1 MAQWKIRVAV
11 PDGPDG
17 HQALAAAL
25 AGVPAA
31 ALQLAPADPSG
42 AGVTHRTGDV
52 VIELSEER
60 SLPDL
65 LHALHELSPQVFI
78 SRVPQSGAD
87 PGMAAADRK
96 VRVRKLRGAL
106 FVVS

>member
-1 MAQWKIRVAV
+1 MAQWKIRVVV

-17 HQALAAAL
+17 HEALAAAL
-25 AGVPAA
+25 AEVPAA
-31 ALQLAPADPSG
+31 ELQLAPPIP
-42 AGVTHRTGDV
+42 GVTQLTGDV

-78 SRVPQSGAD
+78 SRIPQGEPRTAS
-87 PGMAAADRK
+87 AAGRK
-96 VRVRKLRGAL
+96 MRVRKLRGAL